1 MSLQLN
7 TVQVPTKWFSVYQ
20 QMSLCNIPRVA
31 RFLASLWEK
40 HENSIDACN
49 ETALVANNVLRRLE
63 KAYRQIAPFY
73 ICEEHMQNVNLRE
86 CFRTSDKT
94 LNESLI
100 QTSSVTLL
108 CALSSLSIGHEK
120 YLLPKFS
127 LASRS

>member
-49 ETALVANNVLRRLE
+49 ETALVANNVLRRLG

-73 ICEEHMQNVNLRE
+73 ICEEHMQNVNLPLATRNI
-86 CFRTSDKT
+86 CFRNSPLLLGHDHHRVD
-94 LNESLI
+94 
-100 QTSSVTLL
+100 TSSKTIP
-108 CALSSLSIGHEK
+108 AKSD
-120 YLLPKFS
+120 
-127 LASRS
+127 SRVFV

>member
-49 ETALVANNVLRRLE
+49 ETALVANNVLRRLG

-73 ICEEHMQNVNLRE
+73 ICEEHMQNVNLHVIRNLTLCSFLTQHWPRE
-86 CFRTSDKT
+86 ISASEILPCF
-94 LNESLI
+94 
-100 QTSSVTLL
+100 
-108 CALSSLSIGHEK
+108 
-120 YLLPKFS
+120 
-127 LASRS
+127 